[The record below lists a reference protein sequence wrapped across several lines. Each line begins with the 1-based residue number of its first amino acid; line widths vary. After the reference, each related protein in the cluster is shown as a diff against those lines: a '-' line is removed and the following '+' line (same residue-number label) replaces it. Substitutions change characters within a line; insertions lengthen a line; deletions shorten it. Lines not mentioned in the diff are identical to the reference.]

1 MSISALQTW
10 ANEHAAWRLKM
21 ALERKACLARES
33 VNVGYFSTKTQALD
47 ARQRFLKGLKQ
58 KI

>member
-21 ALERKACLARES
+21 ALERKGNYIHES
-33 VNVGYFSTKTQALD
+33 LTLSEQND
-47 ARQRFLKGLKQ
+47 
-58 KI
+58 